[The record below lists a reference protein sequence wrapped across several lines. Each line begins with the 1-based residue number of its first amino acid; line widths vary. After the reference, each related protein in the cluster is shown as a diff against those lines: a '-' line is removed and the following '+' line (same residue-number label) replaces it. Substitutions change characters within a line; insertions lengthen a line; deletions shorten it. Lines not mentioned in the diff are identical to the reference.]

1 MKKTIKDVNVGGKRV
16 LVRVDFNV
24 PLEAQQVTDDTRIRA
39 ALPTIE
45 YLVEREARVILCS
58 HLGRPGA
65 EVVEDLRMD
74 PVANRLA
81 DLLEQEVLK
90 ADDCVGPEVEE
101 AVSNLNPGQVL
112 MLENTRFHPGEKAND
127 PDFAAQLASVAD
139 LYVSDAFGAA
149 HRAHASTEG
158 VAHHLP
164 AVAGLL
170 MERELEALE
179 RVRQSPKHPFMA
191 IFGGA
196 KISDKIGVVEQFLG
210 RMEALMVGGGIAN
223 TFLKAKGLEV
233 GQSLVEDESLDL
245 ARRTLEQAGDKLVL
259 PVDVVIADA
268 FSPDANRR
276 TVPVDQVAPEWR
288 ILDVGP
294 RTVDAFKERLQ
305 SAQMVM
311 WNGPL
316 GVFEMGPFAQGTLT
330 IARTLANLDAE
341 VITGGGETAAAV
353 NQAGVADAMAH
364 VSTGG
369 GAFLTFLEGQEL
381 PGVAALEEAN
391 QSNSREE

>member
-1 MKKTIKDVNVGGKRV
+1 MKKTIKDINVGGKRV

-45 YLVEREARVILCS
+45 YLVEREARVVLCS
-58 HLGRPGA
+58 HLGRPGG
-65 EVVEDLRMD
+65 EVVDDLRMD
-74 PVANRLA
+74 PVATRLA
-81 DLLEQEVLK
+81 DLLEREVRK

-101 AVSNLNPGQVL
+101 AVSSLKPGQVL
-112 MLENTRFHPGEKAND
+112 MLENTRFHPEEKAND

-139 LYVSDAFGAA
+139 LYVNDAFGAA

-170 MERELEALE
+170 MERELEALR
-179 RVRQSPKHPFMA
+179 RVRENPKHPFMA

-223 TFLKAKGLEV
+223 TFLKARGLEV

-276 TVPVDQVAPEWR
+276 TVPVDQVEPEWR

-294 RTVDAFKERLQ
+294 QTVDAFKERLQ

-316 GVFEMGPFAQGTLT
+316 GVFEMGPFAQGTLS

-381 PGVAALEEAN
+381 PGVAALEEADQAN
-391 QSNSREE
+391 

>member
-1 MKKTIKDVNVGGKRV
+1 VNVGGKRV

-58 HLGRPGA
+58 HLGRPGG

-90 ADDCVGPEVEE
+90 ANDCVGSEVEE
-101 AVSNLNPGQVL
+101 AVSSLKPGQVL
-112 MLENTRFHPGEKAND
+112 MLENTRFHPGEKANH
-127 PDFAAQLASVAD
+127 PDLAAQLASVAD
-139 LYVSDAFGAA
+139 LYVNDAFGAA

-158 VAHHLP
+158 VTHHLP

-170 MERELEALE
+170 MERELEALR
-179 RVRQSPKHPFMA
+179 RVRENPKHPFMA

-223 TFLKAKGLEV
+223 TFLKARGLEV

-276 TVPVDQVAPEWR
+276 TVPVDQVEPEWR

-294 RTVDAFKERLQ
+294 QTVDAFKERLQ

-316 GVFEMGPFAQGTLT
+316 GVFEMGPFAQGTLS

-381 PGVAALEEAN
+381 PGVAALEEADQAN
-391 QSNSREE
+391 